1 MMMIDRKTFDAL
13 AALTAHPKA
22 FFSLQQLLDHL
33 AAHPDENPLVYAN
46 AVKLQLDVQ
55 AALETYLEGRK
66 QLGLRNVMEG
76 LVVGA
81 GALAMA
87 VGRTTQDVP
96 MPDQDVAASLA
107 HHCVTCFGQNLHV
120 SWKAPQ
126 WSTRP
131 THEPP
136 HATN

>member
-1 MMMIDRKTFDAL
+1 
-13 AALTAHPKA
+13 LTAHPKA

-96 MPDQDVAASLA
+96 MPDQDVAASL
-107 HHCVTCFGQNLHV
+107 
-120 SWKAPQ
+120 
-126 WSTRP
+126 
-131 THEPP
+131 
-136 HATN
+136 

>member
-66 QLGLRNVMEG
+66 QLGLRNVMESVMLDIMYQLPSMPG
-76 LVVGA
+76 VKECVIND
-81 GALAMA
+81 A
-87 VGRTTQDVP
+87 VIEK
-96 MPDQDVAASLA
+96 
-107 HHCVTCFGQNLHV
+107 
-120 SWKAPQ
+120 KAPPLYIYDTEAHIA
-126 WSTRP
+126 S
-131 THEPP
+131 
-136 HATN
+136 

>member
-76 LVVGA
+76 LVEI
-81 GALAMA
+81 
-87 VGRTTQDVP
+87 GR
-96 MPDQDVAASLA
+96 A
-107 HHCVTCFGQNLHV
+107 HV
-120 SWKAPQ
+120 
-126 WSTRP
+126 
-131 THEPP
+131 
-136 HATN
+136 